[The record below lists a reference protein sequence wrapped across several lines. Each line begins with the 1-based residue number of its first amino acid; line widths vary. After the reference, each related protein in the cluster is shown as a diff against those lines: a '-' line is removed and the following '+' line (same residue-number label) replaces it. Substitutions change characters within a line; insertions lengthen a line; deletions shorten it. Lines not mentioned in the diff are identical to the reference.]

1 MKDRTH
7 NTRQHDDA
15 TVGKPSTPSDP
26 FADFT
31 IDELKAALVWQ
42 RGDRSG
48 EPPAPLLAFIEYR
61 LAAQERLTDEEAA
74 LVASTTDLEQR
85 FKILDRAYART
96 AS

>member
-1 MKDRTH
+1 MKDRTR

-15 TVGKPSTPSDP
+15 TAGKPSTPSNP

-31 IDELKAALVWQ
+31 TDELNAALAWH
-42 RGDRSG
+42 RGERSG

-61 LAAQERLTDEEAA
+61 LAAQEHLTEEEAA

-85 FKILDRAYART
+85 FKILDRAYARA